1 MNVDILSPEKLIPT
15 VVADA
20 VSVPTVQGY
29 MGVLPEHTA
38 LITQLEAGGLIVKT
52 SEGQKRFFVS
62 GGYLQVENNN
72 IKIIADSVEAEA
84 DIDFTRAE
92 AALKKATARL
102 SKFEDSTTDIPRA
115 INAQNRAEERLKL
128 K

>member
-29 MGVLPEHTA
+29 MGVLPGHTA
-38 LITQLEAGGLIVKT
+38 LITQLEAGGLIVSTKG
-52 SEGQKRFFVS
+52 GQKRFFVS
-62 GGYLQVENNN
+62 GGYLQIENDT

-84 DIDFTRAE
+84 DIDFSRAE
-92 AALKKATARL
+92 EALKKAKERL
-102 SKFEDSTTDIPRA
+102 GKFEDATDILRA
-115 INAQNRAEERLKL
+115 LDAQGRAEERLKL